1 MSNSANPIFDWN
13 TKIAETAD
21 VCVHELIEQQII
33 DNPDHEALCS
43 TTESLTYRE
52 LDQCSTL
59 IAKRLLVLG
68 ARRNTFIALAFEHSI
83 WNVVAILAVWKAGAA
98 FAPLPPSPASRV
110 GTILDQLESTIILC
124 SRSRAPTVMQHH
136 CMTMTVDDRIKEQ
149 ALAITSSDSATTHGY
164 VVPSDVAYAI
174 FTSGSTGTP
183 KVNYNEMLI
192 LLGTNLAL
200 TPYIGCSS

>member
-1 MSNSANPIFDWN
+1 MSNFANSIFEWN
-13 TKIAETAD
+13 SIIAETAD
-21 VCVHELIEQQII
+21 VCVHKLIEQQIN

-43 TTESLTYRE
+43 STDSLTYRE

-68 ARRNTFIALAFEHSI
+68 ARRNTFVALAFEHSI
-83 WNVVAILAVWKAGAA
+83 WNVVAILAVWKTGAA

-110 GTILDQLESTIILC
+110 GTILDQLESTIILS
-124 SRSRAPTVMQHH
+124 SRSRAPELMQHH
-136 CMTMTVDDRIKEQ
+136 RMTMTIDERIKEQ
-149 ALAITSSDSATTHGY
+149 AQAVTPSDSATTHGH

-183 KVNYNEMLI
+183 KVH
-192 LLGTNLAL
+192 
-200 TPYIGCSS
+200 